1 MTLRAV
7 RSAASAAAEAWPS
20 VDRDSRLTMATAY
33 MTASTVRKT
42 TDPRARPVAVL
53 RRTGYIATAIPAHAN
68 AAMSR
73 SSEPAATR
81 SGSADSLP
89 R

>member
-1 MTLRAV
+1 
-7 RSAASAAAEAWPS
+7 
-20 VDRDSRLTMATAY
+20 MATAY

-42 TDPRARPVAVL
+42 TAPRARPVAVRL
-53 RRTGYIATAIPAHAN
+53 RTGYIATAIPAHAN

-73 SSEPAATR
+73 SSDAVATR
-81 SGSADSLP
+81 TGSAARPP